1 MHITQI
7 DVMGVRN
14 ITNIS
19 LSPFKSA
26 NFIYGVNGSGKTSLL
41 ESIYLLSR
49 GKSFRSRDIRTVI
62 SESLSE
68 CIVHA
73 RINIRPETHMSL
85 GLRRNVSGMLEAKKN
100 GERIKTSSELASLFP
115 IQVIDSSSFNLIDGS
130 PSYRRKFLD
139 WGVFHVEPAYAS
151 VWNKHQK
158 ALKQRNQLLRYGTA
172 NKDELNVWNAELD
185 KLNGLVTAYRERY
198 ISNLSDSL
206 CESLSRYDQINGIQI
221 EYEKGWPSG
230 KNFIDV
236 LQDFEASD
244 RKLGHTSHGA
254 HKADLSITLDGV
266 KVRDKFSRGQIKL
279 LVYALQLAQGEIHK
293 QNTGIACAYVLDDL
307 PSELDEVNREL
318 VFSHLFDLNCQFF
331 VTGVDKLDFMS
342 HLKEKTC
349 KMFHMEQGFIQEIN

>member
-1 MHITQI
+1 
-7 DVMGVRN
+7 
-14 ITNIS
+14 
-19 LSPFKSA
+19 
-26 NFIYGVNGSGKTSLL
+26 
-41 ESIYLLSR
+41 
-49 GKSFRSRDIRTVI
+49 
-62 SESLSE
+62 
-68 CIVHA
+68 
-73 RINIRPETHMSL
+73 
-85 GLRRNVSGMLEAKKN
+85 MLEAKKN

-158 ALKQRNQLLRYGTA
+158 ALKQRNQLLRYGTPS
-172 NKDELNVWNAELD
+172 KDELNVWNAELD